1 MSQDYKNTLNLPQ
14 TDFSMQAGLPKK
26 EPVMLE
32 KWEQD
37 GIYDKLMKKN
47 EGKPRFVC
55 MTALHMPMVTSI
67 WVLH

>member
-47 EGKPRFVC
+47 EGKATFC
-55 MTALHMPMVTSI
+55 IA
-67 WVLH
+67 